1 MTQSF
6 QHVKQRFYN
15 YPVDGELIY
24 ELGFVCYFV
33 IAFIQTTTFLDFFG
47 KNTLH
52 DLSYFGLAI
61 ILFKIFFIDNQK
73 LSLFISNIVILGLLA
88 ITWRISGEFTMLP
101 MGILILGAR
110 NVDFRLIVKLYFG
123 IGIIILALTGCAS
136 LMGIIKNLVYHRG
149 ATSVVRQSF
158 GIIYPTDFAAHVF
171 YLVLA
176 YSYLKFKK
184 LGWKSYVFFVIIAWL
199 LIKFCD
205 ARLSAYALI
214 ILIPVMIIGKLAYE
228 GWSAPRMIAYFY
240 WTVPVLLGYITFCL
254 SYFYSSN
261 NHIFWKINNLL
272 SGRLKLSHEALNRY
286 PMNIFGQHMVEHGWG
301 GTKGI
306 QMADKNPN
314 NYFFVDSSYIRM
326 TILYGIIVALLVLI
340 IMTIISHRSIMH
352 MEYALAS
359 IMVMVAISSVV
370 EQRLYDI
377 AYNPFL
383 IALFANVYINKMS
396 GGENFETIHTR

>member
-6 QHVKQRFYN
+6 QNIKQRFFN
-15 YPVDGELIY
+15 HPIDGELIY
-24 ELGFVCYFV
+24 EIGFVFYFV
-33 IAFIQTTTFLDFFG
+33 VAFLQTTTFLDYFG
-47 KNTLH
+47 RNTLH
-52 DLSYFGLAI
+52 DISYIGLAI

-73 LSLFISNIVILGLLA
+73 LSLFILNIVVLGLLVF
-88 ITWRISGEFTMLP
+88 TWRTSGEFTMLP

-110 NVDFRLIVKLYFG
+110 NVNFRSIVKLYFG
-123 IGIIILALTGCAS
+123 IGVIILLLTACSS
-136 LMGIIKNLVYHRG
+136 LIGVIKNLVYHRG
-149 ATSVVRQSF
+149 VTSVVRQSF

-184 LGWKSYVFFVIIAWL
+184 LGWKSYLIFILIAWL

-214 ILIPVMIIGKLAYE
+214 ILIPVLIIGRLAYK
-228 GWSAPRMIAYFY
+228 GWSAPKLIADFY
-240 WTVPVLLGYITFCL
+240 WTVPVILGYITFYL
-254 SYFYSSN
+254 AYFYNSS
-261 NHIFWKINNLL
+261 NHIFWKINDLL
-272 SGRLKLSHEALNRY
+272 SGRLKYSHEALQKY
-286 PMNIFGQHMVEHGWG
+286 PVNIIGQHMLEHGWG
-301 GTKGI
+301 GTKGM

-340 IMTIISHRSIMH
+340 IMTIISHRSVIH
-352 MEYALAS
+352 IEYALAS
-359 IMVMVAISSVV
+359 IMVMIAISSVV
-370 EQRLYDI
+370 EQRLYDA

-383 IALFANVYINKMS
+383 IALLANVYINKIS
-396 GGENFETIHTR
+396 GGKNFETIHTR